1 MNNRKFS
8 CLFIRLSDDLLK
20 ISSVR
25 LDRKSVRYI
34 RQCKFIYIFCN
45 LSAFD
50 RSNNL
55 VKCLTLRR
63 LRLIIGICSHF
74 QNTDVVISVLSFN
87 VNLKIKVRHLEALHI
102 NRRLK
107 NVLYICHIACLAAF
121 CRFRVADLNRMLCSC
136 RICIN
141 KIKGLHIRRHRRHVS
156 SMKIKIQLFYKRHLR
171 KCYRYRL
178 LTCFRIIRSPARLVV
193 AVFNIRNRKRRCLCR
208 RRFRRNACCIHMIL
222 ILCRFDIGLLSVNFY
237 FAKSDIAPEIIRS
250 SIRLVHCDLNCSH
263 NFLRVLCHCDRLL

>member
-25 LDRKSVRYI
+25 LDRKSVRHI

-55 VKCLTLRR
+55 VKCLTLRGWSFGLCIR
-63 LRLIIGICSHF
+63 ISSHF
-74 QNTDVVISVLSFN
+74 QYTDIVVSGCSFN
-87 VNLKIKVRHLEALHI
+87 INLKFKICHLKALHI

-107 NVLYICHIACLAAF
+107 NVLYICHIACLSAF
-121 CRFRVADLNRMLCSC
+121 CRFRITDLNRMLSSC

-141 KIKGLHIRRHRRHVS
+141 KVKRFDIRRHRRHVS

-178 LTCFRIIRSPARLVV
+178 LTCFRIVRSPARLLI
-193 AVFNIRNRKRRCLCR
+193 AVFNIRNRQRSSFCR
-208 RRFRRNACCIHMIL
+208 RRLRRNACCIHMIR

-237 FAKSDIAPEIIRS
+237 FAKSDITPEIIRS

-263 NFLRVLCHCDRLL
+263 NFLRILG

>member
-178 LTCFRIIRSPARLVV
+178 LTCFRIVRSPARLVV

-237 FAKSDIAPEIIRS
+237 FAKSDITPEVIRS
-250 SIRLVHCDLNCSH
+250 FIRLVHRDLNCSH
-263 NFLRVLCHCDRLL
+263 NFLRILG